1 MSIEEC
7 FKIGYISKTHGL
19 KGEVTAVFQ
28 NEFELEELSLLFLEF
43 NGSLVPYFV
52 EKITGKSDK
61 PFLKFESI
69 DIQAQA
75 SALKG
80 RSIFLPKSIRPKL
93 KRGQFYDDEVIGYTV
108 EDETIGELGSISEVQ
123 SSGPNR
129 LLVIIHNQREILV
142 PIDSPFIKSVNKTQK
157 TIKLKLPEGYLEV

>member
-93 KRGQFYDDEVIGYTV
+93 KRGQFYDD
-108 EDETIGELGSISEVQ
+108 
-123 SSGPNR
+123 
-129 LLVIIHNQREILV
+129 
-142 PIDSPFIKSVNKTQK
+142 
-157 TIKLKLPEGYLEV
+157 